1 MIIKKWSNSLRLEK
15 GIFKKIMLLFKSTD
29 INLKKDNCRITYE
42 NIEKNLDIIL
52 KIVLNILKTYKY
64 TTNLKELCR
73 RLRENVY
80 LIRNN

>member
-52 KIVLNILKTYKY
+52 KIVLNTLKMYKD
-64 TTNLKELCR
+64 TTNSKGELSNIMRKC
-73 RLRENVY
+73 LFNTE
-80 LIRNN
+80 